1 MRVPRGQDPV
11 QHRAQDLQPIE
22 EPVGGP
28 PAHRQPQEPQPI
40 NYLLFNQIKKRH
52 PTVLRVFKVKLNKLH
67 INFSIQEL

>member
-40 NYLLFNQIKKRH
+40 NYLLFNLNHTKQESMVSYTFMIK
-52 PTVLRVFKVKLNKLH
+52 LA
-67 INFSIQEL
+67 FSFATIV